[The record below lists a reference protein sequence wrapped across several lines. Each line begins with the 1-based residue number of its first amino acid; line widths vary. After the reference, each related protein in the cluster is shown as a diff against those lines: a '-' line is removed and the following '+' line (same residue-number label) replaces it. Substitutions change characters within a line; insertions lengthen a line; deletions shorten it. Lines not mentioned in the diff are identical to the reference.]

1 MPTVKIPG
9 AWTPSTEGRSS
20 LTVPGDTVGQVLDQL
35 TALHPDLRKRI
46 FAGDRIASWTNVYVD
61 EDDVRD
67 TGGLDT
73 VLPPGAT
80 VTIVPA
86 LAGG

>member
-9 AWTPSTEGRSS
+9 AWTPSTAGRSS
-20 LTVPGDTVGQVLDQL
+20 LTVPGGTVGQVLDQL
-35 TALHPDLRKRI
+35 TSCYPDLRKRI
-46 FAGDRIASWTNVYVD
+46 FAGDRIASWTNVYVG

-73 VLPPGAT
+73 VLAPGAD